1 MARKSS
7 TYKELGDSKVGFIEL
22 LSEHAAYKF
31 LKDIKNG
38 WYGEFEDGCWADE
51 DASIYVEYADGTSFY
66 ASIGDS
72 MKGFRTCHMTK
83 VIYSDSC
90 GYTFYNA
97 EIVETTTI
105 EEYGFISYSVA

>member
-1 MARKSS
+1 
-7 TYKELGDSKVGFIEL
+7 
-22 LSEHAAYKF
+22 
-31 LKDIKNG
+31 
-38 WYGEFEDGCWADE
+38 
-51 DASIYVEYADGTSFY
+51 
-66 ASIGDS
+66 

-97 EIVETTTI
+97 EIIETTTI